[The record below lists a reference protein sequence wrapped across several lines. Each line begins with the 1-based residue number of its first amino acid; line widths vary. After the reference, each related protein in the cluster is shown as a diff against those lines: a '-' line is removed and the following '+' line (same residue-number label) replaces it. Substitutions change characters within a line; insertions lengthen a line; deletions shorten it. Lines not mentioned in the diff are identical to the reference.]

1 MAIVGG
7 TGAYAGASG
16 TMTTSDENTAAEHYQ
31 LSYTLATQ

>member
-16 TMTTSDENTAAEHYQ
+16 SVRLVPSGRTTQRLEVVLTR
-31 LSYTLATQ
+31 